1 MEMLMERMPGK
12 LTWICTFLAVVIPY
26 IVYKI
31 NEKIHLKMDPPW
43 RQEERQDGQNC
54 NNNG

>member
-43 RQEERQDGQNC
+43 RQEERQNGQNC